1 MKLMKWTLIIA
12 GLFILLGLAQY
23 CLSHY
28 YVYLINLIGI
38 NIILVISL
46 NITNGYTG
54 LFSLG
59 HAGLMSIGAYVT
71 GLLTQSVEYKTQYLP
86 LLPSIIRDHSLPFL
100 PAMLIG
106 ATIAMMMGFVFAFP
120 ALRLK
125 GHYLALATLGFGE
138 IVRVVN
144 LNLVDYTG
152 GPLNLRDLPP
162 YTNVFWVF
170 GLVLVTI
177 FVVQRLIN
185 SRIGRA
191 WIAIREDQVLAETI
205 GIKLTYYKIL
215 SFLVGAF
222 FAGLGGALWGHLIT
236 ALNPDSFG
244 LLMTFNLL
252 TMMILGGAGKI
263 SGAIVGAIVMTIL
276 PEILRPLELGGTLFG
291 ISLPRLYGL
300 PQVIISTILIL
311 VIILRPQGIM
321 GGTKIIQIPFFSKK
335 N

>member
-1 MKLMKWTLIIA
+1 MKAIRWVLVIV
-12 GLFILLGLAQY
+12 GLFLFLGLAQRY
-23 CLSHY
+23 LSHY

-38 NIILVISL
+38 NILLVISL

-59 HAGLMSIGAYVT
+59 HAGLMSVGAYVT

-106 ATIAMMMGFVFAFP
+106 ALLATAMGFVFAFP
-120 ALRLK
+120 ALRLR

-162 YTNVFWVF
+162 YTNGYWVF
-170 GLVLVTI
+170 GLLLVTV
-177 FVVQRLIN
+177 FVVQRLIR
-185 SRIGRA
+185 SRVGRA

-205 GIKLTYYKIL
+205 GINLTHYKVL

-222 FAGLGGALWGHLIT
+222 FAGIGGALWGHLIT

-263 SGAIVGAIVMTIL
+263 SGAVVGAIVMTLL
-276 PEILRPLELGGTLFG
+276 PEILRPLELGESFFG
-291 ISLPRLYGL
+291 LTLPRLYGL

-321 GGTKIIQIPFFSKK
+321 GGARVIRIPFLSKGS
-335 N
+335 